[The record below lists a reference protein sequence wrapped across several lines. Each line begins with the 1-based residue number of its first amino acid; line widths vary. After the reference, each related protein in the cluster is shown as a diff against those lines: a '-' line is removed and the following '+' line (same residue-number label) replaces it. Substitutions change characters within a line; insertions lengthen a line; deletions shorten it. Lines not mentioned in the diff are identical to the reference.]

1 MTQFS
6 LRKAMPEDAA
16 LVLYF
21 IKKIA
26 EYEKMLDEVQ
36 ATEADIYD
44 SLFVRKAACSLI
56 AEEDGKPI
64 GFALYFFNFSTF
76 IGRPGLY
83 LEDIFILPEY
93 RGKGYGTKIF
103 HELARIAEQ
112 ENCGRMEWTCLDWNE
127 PSRQFYR
134 NMGAVTMDDWTVHRF
149 TEDVIHKI
157 AANEN
162 I

>member
-1 MTQFS
+1 MPQFS
-6 LRKAMPEDAA
+6 LRKAMPEDAS

-26 EYEKMLDEVQ
+26 EYEKMLDEVR

-56 AEEDGKPI
+56 AEEDGKPV

-103 HELARIAEQ
+103 HELACIAEQ

-134 NMGAVTMDDWTVHRF
+134 NMGAVPMDEWTVFRF
-149 TEDVIHKI
+149 TEDTIHKI
-157 AANEN
+157 AEEQ
-162 I
+162 

>member
-1 MTQFS
+1 MPKFT
-6 LRKAMPEDAA
+6 LREAGPSDAG

-26 EYEKMLDEVQ
+26 EYEKMLDQVQ
-36 ATEADIYD
+36 ASEADIYD
-44 SLFVRKAACSLI
+44 SLFVRKAAYSLI

-93 RGKGYGTKIF
+93 RGKGYGTAIF
-103 HELARIAEQ
+103 HELARIAKR

-134 NMGAVTMDDWTVHRF
+134 NMGAIAMDEWTVHRF
-149 TEDVIHKI
+149 TEDTIHRI
-157 AANEN
+157 AEGQ
-162 I
+162 